1 MHLIINTTKDN
12 EISVILAKT
21 AKDFKVY
28 KKSGERKQ
36 SEHLLRLV
44 EAAMKKNKIELKKIK
59 GLGVVTG
66 PGGFTSVRIGVASA
80 NTLAYA
86 LKIPVVGLSLK
97 EFSDNNELVVKVIKK
112 LKAQKKFKPVVPVY
126 DREPN
131 IG

>member
-1 MHLIINTTKDN
+1 MHLIINTAKDN
-12 EISVILAKT
+12 EISIILAKT

-28 KKSGERKQ
+28 KKTGERKQ

-44 EAAMKKNKIELKKIK
+44 ETAMKKNKIELKKIK

-97 EFSDNNELVVKVIKK
+97 EFSDNNELVGKVVKK
-112 LKAQKKFKPVVPVY
+112 LKTQKKFKPVVPVY

>member
-1 MHLIINTTKDN
+1 MHLIINTAKDN

-28 KKSGERKQ
+28 KKTGERKQ

-44 EAAMKKNKIELKKIK
+44 ETAMKKNKIELKKIK

-97 EFSDNNELVVKVIKK
+97 EFSDNNELVGKVVKK
-112 LKAQKKFKPVVPVY
+112 LKTQKKFKPVVPVY